1 LECGD
6 YGTSSFAAGSRYNGY
21 LDEVR
26 ISKGVLTVDQM
37 MHAIKRGTVLSI
49 R

>member
-1 LECGD
+1 MECGD
-6 YGTSSFAAGSRYNGY
+6 YGTSSLAIGSRYNGY
-21 LDEVR
+21 IDEVR

-37 MHAIKRGTVLSI
+37 LHAEKGGMVLLI